1 MTRVNTTWSLT
12 VLHQGVAEPV
22 IGNQSMSVGFAQFD
36 SSKVYPFNQTGYK
49 VKPNLKT
56 DVKSKMNMEMV
67 HVSYIA

>member
-22 IGNQSMSVGFAQFD
+22 IGNQSMSIGFARFD
-36 SSKVYPFNQTGYK
+36 SSKVNPFYQTGYK

-67 HVSYIA
+67 QVS